1 MTLNI
6 KKQIGQRIKKLRQER
21 GFSQEQFAER
31 LGIASR
37 TLCGIE
43 IGKNFFTAD
52 TLEKILSELD
62 ITLEDLFAVN
72 YLQPKD
78 VLKTE
83 IVNTVN
89 SLQDRGKIEIIYK
102 IVKSFV

>member
-21 GFSQEQFAER
+21 GFSQEQFAEK

-43 IGKNFFTAD
+43 IGKNFFTSD

-89 SLQDRGKIEIIYK
+89 SLQDREKIEIIYK